1 MPTGLVLLSL
11 LLTTAV
17 ASAQPTIARVQPAP
31 VRSAS
36 TCGWSFFTPSA
47 RPPALEE
54 HAGRAG
60 IGAND
65 VAAALALLERWYRA
79 CDEKAARE
87 GVRLLAG
94 VVREMG
100 WPEVALELAETAT
113 PPRDPLG
120 VSANIYAFRGERETE
135 LVAYVF
141 VPAGELR
148 STRSA
153 DGHAMY
159 ALEALFAPG
168 DPVSQRVVRADTT
181 IVFTSP
187 RPLPK
192 DATVGTAV
200 ALEMPPM
207 ELARLTVGVTN
218 RNDRGQG

>member
-94 VVREMG
+94 VLRETG
-100 WPEVALELAETAT
+100 WPEVALELAETA
-113 PPRDPLG
+113 L
-120 VSANIYAFRGERETE
+120 A
-135 LVAYVF
+135 
-141 VPAGELR
+141 
-148 STRSA
+148 TRSDESLRQAARAIESLPGANGRRRSGVRLRRSAGRRVCRCFRSMIA
-153 DGHAMY
+153 D
-159 ALEALFAPG
+159 
-168 DPVSQRVVRADTT
+168 
-181 IVFTSP
+181 
-187 RPLPK
+187 
-192 DATVGTAV
+192 
-200 ALEMPPM
+200 
-207 ELARLTVGVTN
+207 
-218 RNDRGQG
+218 

>member
-1 MPTGLVLLSL
+1 MYYVSCAAETRANAADRYFAAMGRYLRARTDAQSAVQEALS
-11 LLTTAV
+11 
-17 ASAQPTIARVQPAP
+17 S
-31 VRSAS
+31 
-36 TCGWSFFTPSA
+36 
-47 RPPALEE
+47 
-54 HAGRAG
+54 
-60 IGAND
+60 
-65 VAAALALLERWYRA
+65 
-79 CDEKAARE
+79 
-87 GVRLLAG
+87 
-94 VVREMG
+94 
-100 WPEVALELAETAT
+100 ETAT